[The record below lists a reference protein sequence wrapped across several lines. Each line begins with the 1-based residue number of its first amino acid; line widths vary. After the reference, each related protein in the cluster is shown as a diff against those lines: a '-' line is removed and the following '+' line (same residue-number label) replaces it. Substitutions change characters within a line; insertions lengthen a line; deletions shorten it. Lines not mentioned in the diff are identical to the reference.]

1 MEETDCLA
9 QLKAHEALQ
18 YDELKTVIRK
28 FNSLNIPVMLIKGAV
43 DLAVPDNRPPG
54 SLPLDM
60 GDLHYNMNKDQRVEG
75 LFIIEEMWQ
84 QSKSV
89 EFEGVSSF
97 IPSISDQFWIRLVH
111 IFLLHLIIKAYY
123 LKFLRMKKRNS
134 FIKTGRNV

>member
-1 MEETDCLA
+1 MEETDYLV
-9 QLKAHEALQ
+9 QLKTQEAAQ

-43 DLAVPDNRPPG
+43 DIAVPDNRPPG

-84 QSKSV
+84 QSKPV
-89 EFEGVSSF
+89 EFEGV
-97 IPSISDQFWIRLVH
+97 
-111 IFLLHLIIKAYY
+111 LITA
-123 LKFLRMKKRNS
+123 
-134 FIKTGRNV
+134 